1 MPRQFKIEKAVRRSV
16 PLLIG
21 LSGPSGGGKTYT
33 ALRLA
38 TGIQKIFP
46 GEIIGI
52 DTESNRMLHY
62 ASLFDFQHIP
72 FSEPFGSGDYLEVLK
87 FVESR
92 KPSVIIVDSMSH
104 EHEGLGGLL
113 DLHETELDRMAGTD
127 YAKRQRMGMLA
138 WQKPKAERRKLIN
151 GLLQMN
157 SNFIFCFRAKES
169 SRPGKD
175 STGKNIIE
183 NFGFMP
189 IAGTEFVFEMTINC
203 LLLPHANGVPSWQSD
218 HKGES
223 MMMKLPEQFK
233 ELFPKPG
240 IQLDEDIG
248 QQLAIWAKGDNK
260 PAKKSAV
267 KCPELRKLE
276 GYLAAGK
283 VQDIEIELKGNK
295 ENLLVKTKGAIKY
308 LNSLSGEFTANT
320 KGYSGIQDIIN
331 IIETS
336 QPEPEELAPTI
347 EEEPEE
353 LDVSRE
359 KDQESIKPIDDGL
372 EIF

>member
-1 MPRQFKIEKAVRRSV
+1 
-16 PLLIG
+16 
-21 LSGPSGGGKTYT
+21 
-33 ALRLA
+33 
-38 TGIQKIFP
+38 
-46 GEIIGI
+46 
-52 DTESNRMLHY
+52 
-62 ASLFDFQHIP
+62 
-72 FSEPFGSGDYLEVLK
+72 
-87 FVESR
+87 
-92 KPSVIIVDSMSH
+92 
-104 EHEGLGGLL
+104 
-113 DLHETELDRMAGTD
+113 
-127 YAKRQRMGMLA
+127 
-138 WQKPKAERRKLIN
+138 
-151 GLLQMN
+151 MN

-267 KCPELRKLE
+267 KCPELKKLE

-295 ENLLVKTKGAIKY
+295 ENLLIKTKGAIIY

-320 KGYSGIQDIIN
+320 KGYSGIHDIIN

-336 QPEPEELAPTI
+336 QTEPEELAPTI
-347 EEEPEE
+347 EVEPEE